1 MSRLPFRINV
11 IALLI
16 VGFIVSSLAPAR
28 QTTNAVGLLSS
39 TSQGVPGRPTL
50 KRRKPVAKSSPKV
63 SGNAQQLKT
72 SELKLDEV
80 VVPPA
85 TPWFKFEGLSSLSEE
100 EMLSLLTEKRPDL
113 PKQKFQSVLE
123 ISDIVATI
131 KTILAEHGWEN
142 ALVFLRE
149 DQGPNA
155 GVKTFVIFQGERVPI
170 ADVRFEGSQAFP
182 SEVLSTHMIKCS
194 QNYRSDLNNRQ
205 ILDVCL
211 RRTENFMREDGYLQA
226 NFGEPRKEILAGAT
240 TLLIPVKE
248 GPRYRLGKIEIEGST
263 LFSPE
268 QILKILDIRPG
279 DIANGEK
286 ISQGLFEDLKDL
298 FAEKGYMHYTSEA
311 IPEFH
316 SEGIVDFRIIIEE
329 GPRFKVRSIR
339 FKGHDEVSRE
349 FLKFGLSVNEGDYF
363 NHKLFHHGIK
373 ELSKFGFE
381 VDPDKDVEF
390 RADEEEAVLD
400 IMILLKRPEGN

>member
-28 QTTNAVGLLSS
+28 QATNAVGLLSS

-63 SGNAQQLKT
+63 SGNTQQLET

-100 EMLSLLTEKRPDL
+100 EMLSLLAEKRLDL
-113 PKQKFQSVLE
+113 RKQKSPRAQE
-123 ISDIVATI
+123 MWDIVATI

-170 ADVRFEGSQAFP
+170 AEVRFEGIQAFP
-182 SEVLSTHMIKCS
+182 PEVLSTHMLRCS
-194 QNYRSDLNNRQ
+194 RSYRSDLNNRQ

-211 RRTENFMREDGYLQA
+211 RRTENFMRGDGYLQA
-226 NFGEPRKEILAGAT
+226 NFGKPRKEVLAGAA
-240 TLLIPVKE
+240 TLVIPVKE
-248 GPRYRLGKIEIEGST
+248 GPRYRVGKIEIEGST

-279 DIANGEK
+279 DIADGEK
-286 ISQGLFEDLKDL
+286 IGKALFEDLKDL
-298 FAEKGYMHYTSEA
+298 FAEKGYMHYMSEP
-311 IPEFH
+311 ITEFH
-316 SEGIVDFRIIIEE
+316 SEGIVDFRIIIYE

-349 FLKFGLSVNEGDYF
+349 FLRFALSVNEGDYF
-363 NHKLFHHGIK
+363 NHKLFRHGIK
-373 ELSKFGFE
+373 ELSKFGLE

-400 IMILLKRPEGN
+400 IMILLKRPESN